1 MPHCNAANDGHK
13 PVFKMQSAT
22 KKFYERKVHRM
33 LNQKIKKYM
42 EDRGI
47 KQSFLKERLGMTA
60 STVNAL
66 LNGNRG
72 ISAEEYF
79 KICAALNVPL
89 DYFSNT
95 AATVDNAQ

>member
-1 MPHCNAANDGHK
+1 
-13 PVFKMQSAT
+13 
-22 KKFYERKVHRM
+22 
-33 LNQKIKKYM
+33 M
-42 EDRGI
+42 EERGI

-79 KICAALNVPL
+79 KICDALKVPL
-89 DYFSNT
+89 DYFREGG
-95 AATVDNAQ
+95 D